1 MFDLV
6 AKGVLQGGMQ
16 VWLQRKSCN
25 LRHMKYMPS
34 RMPRITVLALCFVI
48 ILIAAQFHFCAD
60 TTSQAASSHLCP
72 LCAVAGLAIVTPL
85 PGIALIPIADRLVS
99 LPPAGGIASADSR
112 PSSPR
117 APPLA

>member
-1 MFDLV
+1 LV

-16 VWLQRKSCN
+16 VWLQRKSSN
-25 LRHMKYMPS
+25 LRHMKYMPARMS
-34 RMPRITVLALCFVI
+34 RVAVVALSFVI
-48 ILIAAQFHFCAD
+48 ILIAAQFHFCVD
-60 TTSQAASSHLCP
+60 TNSQATSSHLCP

-85 PGIALIPIADRLVS
+85 PGIALIPVVDRLTKLS
-99 LPPAGGIASADSR
+99 PASGIASADCR